1 MAKTFYIADLHFGH
15 KNGLF
20 YDNRPFSDIE
30 QHDKTLIE
38 RWNSAVG
45 AEDTVWVLGDFSW
58 YPASKT
64 ISILS
69 QLNGT
74 KRLIVGNHDNK
85 LIKNKNVC
93 ALFAEIVDYKEIR
106 LGSNNGVVLCHYPIP
121 CFNHQL
127 HGWYHLYGHIHN
139 NHDWDV
145 MERVREELAAHYKKP
160 CNMYNVGCMMPYMN
174 YTPRTLEEIV
184 GVNKR
189 C

>member
-106 LGSNNGVVLCHYPIP
+106 LGSNNGVCCAITLFPASITSYTDGI
-121 CFNHQL
+121 
-127 HGWYHLYGHIHN
+127 I
-139 NHDWDV
+139 
-145 MERVREELAAHYKKP
+145 
-160 CNMYNVGCMMPYMN
+160 CMVISTTTTTGM
-174 YTPRTLEEIV
+174 
-184 GVNKR
+184 
-189 C
+189 